1 MIVIDKT
8 LRLRRFDGNYDFAFE
23 WYQDPETVCLVDGK
37 TESYS
42 YEKLTNMYNFLNR
55 KGELYFIEVN
65 EDGKWKPIGDVT
77 FWQEDMPIVI
87 GDPNYRRKGIGK
99 KVISALIERGRAKG
113 YDKLYVGEIY
123 DFNIGSQK
131 CFESVGF
138 RSYEKTEKGSR
149 YVLNLRT

>member
-1 MIVIDKT
+1 MILIDET

-23 WYQDPETVCLVDGK
+23 WYQDPETVRLVDGK

-99 KVISALIERGRAKG
+99 KVISALIEHGRAKG

-149 YVLNLRT
+149 YVLNLSI

>member
-1 MIVIDKT
+1 MILIDET
-8 LRLRRFDGNYDFAFE
+8 LRLRRFDDNYDFALE
-23 WYQDPETVCLVDGK
+23 WYQDPETVRLVDGK
-37 TESYS
+37 AESYS
-42 YEKLTNMYNFLNR
+42 YEKMTTMYNYLNG

-99 KVISALIERGRAKG
+99 KVISALLERGRAKG

-149 YVLNLRT
+149 YVLNLSI

>member
-1 MIVIDKT
+1 
-8 LRLRRFDGNYDFAFE
+8 
-23 WYQDPETVCLVDGK
+23 
-37 TESYS
+37 
-42 YEKLTNMYNFLNR
+42 
-55 KGELYFIEVN
+55 
-65 EDGKWKPIGDVT
+65 
-77 FWQEDMPIVI
+77 MPIVI

-99 KVISALIERGRAKG
+99 KVISALLERGRAKG

-149 YVLNLRT
+149 YVLNLSI